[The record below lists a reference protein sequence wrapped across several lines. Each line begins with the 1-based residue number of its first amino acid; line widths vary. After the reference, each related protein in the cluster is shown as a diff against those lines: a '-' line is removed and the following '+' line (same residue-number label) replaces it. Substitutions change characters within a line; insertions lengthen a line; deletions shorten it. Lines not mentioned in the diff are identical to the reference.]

1 MPNARLN
8 ARERLLRV
16 VLAVERQL
24 DQARRGTG
32 GREAVGRDRQPAA
45 AQIRA
50 EGLAGQ
56 DSEQPRKV
64 VQREIRTRGDVGE
77 GQGLEQV
84 LLNEV
89 DAAQKALS
97 NVHGRRLH
105 AAPGRVLIVLAGAA
119 IWRAFAQH
127 AESEPARIAFLGC
140 ADLEEESAAY
150 LEPHL
155 KGRR

>member
-56 DSEQPRKV
+56 DSE
-64 VQREIRTRGDVGE
+64 
-77 GQGLEQV
+77 
-84 LLNEV
+84 
-89 DAAQKALS
+89 
-97 NVHGRRLH
+97 
-105 AAPGRVLIVLAGAA
+105 
-119 IWRAFAQH
+119 
-127 AESEPARIAFLGC
+127 
-140 ADLEEESAAY
+140 
-150 LEPHL
+150 
-155 KGRR
+155 